1 MRELFSSAMQNLLR
15 KRGRSSL
22 TMLGVAIGVASVL
35 VIGSISQCGA
45 DALTREMDSL
55 GLNGIAISAAQESGA
70 ALSQEDLNVIR
81 QNRNVQ
87 QAMPIL
93 MQNASAVARE
103 YETPAMVWGI
113 DANANRMI
121 SLSVQHGRAIHS
133 GDIRSSAQVCLVDEK
148 FSQAS
153 YSRENIVGKRVSIL
167 CGGQAEEFLVVG
179 VVKTGSGLLQNMIG
193 DYIPTFLY
201 IPYTTMQSM
210 LGKSSFDQIAVK
222 LNPKASLD
230 AVGQELAARLDAY
243 HGQTG
248 AYTSSN
254 LTKQRESLTNILEI
268 VTLALSAVGAISL
281 LVASLSI
288 MTVMLVSVKERTREI
303 GIKKAIG
310 AQRSVILLEFLLEAL
325 LLTVFGCMFGSVLGY
340 GISFGGA
347 ALLGLPLPFRADL
360 FLAAIGFS
368 LLSGLLFGVYPAM
381 KASALKPVD
390 ALRTE

>member
-1 MRELFSSAMQNLLR
+1 MRELFSSALQNLLR
-15 KRGRSSL
+15 KRARSFL
-22 TMLGVAIGVASVL
+22 TVLGVAIGVASVL

-347 ALLGLPLPFRADL
+347 ALLDLPLPFRADL

>member
-1 MRELFSSAMQNLLR
+1 MRELFSSALQNLLR
-15 KRGRSSL
+15 KRGRSFL

-55 GLNGIAISAAQESGA
+55 GLNGIAFFAVQESGA
-70 ALSQEDLNVIR
+70 AFSQEVLNVIR
-81 QNRNVQ
+81 QNRTVQ